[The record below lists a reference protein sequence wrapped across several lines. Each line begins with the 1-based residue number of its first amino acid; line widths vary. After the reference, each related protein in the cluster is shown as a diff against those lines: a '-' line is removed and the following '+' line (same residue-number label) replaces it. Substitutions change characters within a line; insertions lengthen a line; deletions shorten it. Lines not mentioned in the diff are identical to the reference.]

1 MYDSYMQVDFEA
13 KRFAFAPPLQPIR
26 KQRAQRA
33 QRAITGQVSIVL
45 HAAAQLD
52 FASRKELFEK
62 LLECPGNSP
71 GKTWLSSE
79 ILGTYMYIPS
89 PEENASFKWDN
100 DDKPVDRMG
109 LFSIKPISCII
120 MPHCTSLFPETK
132 AMLFWYSTVVESRCE
147 AAQRGGW
154 RLGEVCATAGRQLF
168 TSPLG
173 GLLPCSS
180 EGGQGLGKPWFKM
193 FNVHRL
199 VDLIFKKSAL
209 ERNLDCQ
216 VAH

>member
-26 KQRAQRA
+26 KQRTQRA
-33 QRAITGQVSIVL
+33 QRAITGQV
-45 HAAAQLD
+45 
-52 FASRKELFEK
+52 
-62 LLECPGNSP
+62 
-71 GKTWLSSE
+71 
-79 ILGTYMYIPS
+79 
-89 PEENASFKWDN
+89 KWDN

-209 ERNLDCQ
+209 EWNLDCQ